1 MTVATSKPGSTPP
14 GASGTSPLARIRPA
28 LAGLRPQRAGVVYAL
43 ALLIL
48 VLLIATSAKHLPA
61 YLSSVNVSNVLSQS
75 APDAILAVFMTVVL
89 ISGNF
94 DLSVASVAALAAAL
108 ALKTIDSIGTAP
120 AVLLALGVGVAV
132 GSVNAVLVQKIGVN
146 AFIVTLGSM
155 TAVRGIVLIALG
167 GESVT
172 ANSRAL
178 VALDSTVYKVPPVV
192 AVLVG
197 VLLLVL
203 AGIRVRGLNDE
214 NAPPLDGFFLAFIAC
229 AVLLI
234 VVAVIAPALLTQPLP
249 VWLMIW
255 VTIGVSAV
263 LRFLVPGRNLYA
275 VGSNA
280 EAARLS
286 GINVNL
292 YKMTPFVLTGLASA
306 GVGLLYAGRFN
317 SVDPNALTGTEL
329 TVIAAAILGGTSLFG
344 GAGHVAKSVLGTVVL
359 FTLSNGFNMLN
370 LGSNYQYVVQ
380 GAVLIAA
387 SAVYTI
393 AAKAPA
399 RRAQADRPDVGAAAP
414 SEVTAADQAASPH
427 PAVRGA

>member
-155 TAVRGIVLIALG
+155 TAV
-167 GESVT
+167 
-172 ANSRAL
+172 
-178 VALDSTVYKVPPVV
+178 
-192 AVLVG
+192 
-197 VLLLVL
+197 
-203 AGIRVRGLNDE
+203 
-214 NAPPLDGFFLAFIAC
+214 
-229 AVLLI
+229 
-234 VVAVIAPALLTQPLP
+234 
-249 VWLMIW
+249 
-255 VTIGVSAV
+255 
-263 LRFLVPGRNLYA
+263 
-275 VGSNA
+275 
-280 EAARLS
+280 
-286 GINVNL
+286 
-292 YKMTPFVLTGLASA
+292 
-306 GVGLLYAGRFN
+306 
-317 SVDPNALTGTEL
+317 
-329 TVIAAAILGGTSLFG
+329 
-344 GAGHVAKSVLGTVVL
+344 
-359 FTLSNGFNMLN
+359 
-370 LGSNYQYVVQ
+370 
-380 GAVLIAA
+380 
-387 SAVYTI
+387 
-393 AAKAPA
+393 
-399 RRAQADRPDVGAAAP
+399 
-414 SEVTAADQAASPH
+414 
-427 PAVRGA
+427 